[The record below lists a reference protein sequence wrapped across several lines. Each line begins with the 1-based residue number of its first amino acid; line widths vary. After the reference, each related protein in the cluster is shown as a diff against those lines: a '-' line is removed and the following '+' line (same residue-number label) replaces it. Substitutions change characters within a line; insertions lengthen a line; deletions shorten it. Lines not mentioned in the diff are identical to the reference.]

1 MADVRSVEFVV
12 INSNKLILK
21 NYNHLVESVFRQQHF
36 AKRVLFYPYLIG
48 AVIWQWGL
56 IWSFAVAKIF
66 MLFLFNEENSKETQ
80 YSKKDQTL
88 SINFYFWVKKFKIKL
103 PLSWSLI
110 TIIAIIFCAST
121 CWWDPSAIG
130 KNHPLKLISKTL
142 D

>member
-66 MLFLFNEENSKETQ
+66 FCLT
-80 YSKKDQTL
+80 KKIQ
-88 SINFYFWVKKFKIKL
+88 KKTFAL
-103 PLSWSLI
+103 
-110 TIIAIIFCAST
+110 TFT
-121 CWWDPSAIG
+121 FE
-130 KNHPLKLISKTL
+130 
-142 D
+142 